1 MVVFA
6 VSKRPDIELTRTDLI
21 VVSSDGVMLDGWRR
35 WTNLAAE
42 IITQKVTYATI
53 VDLSPN

>member
-1 MVVFA
+1 MFA